1 MSILSS
7 FALLVHPLCNTVLF
21 IYCLWYHCCIENK
34 LKLKLKLKH
43 ATCMLYTITME
54 MKLFLV
60 PLNILVSLDQLKFVY
75 KFCLRFTQVNSV
87 CLQVLSQIHPSEQ
100 CFRHYNAV
108 LSFCS
113 LTDYD
118 LALIP
123 LIQTFLEIC
132 FVSYGSSTSSIIEA
146 IHLLRLR
153 KNTE

>member
-1 MSILSS
+1 MCACSTDDI
-7 FALLVHPLCNTVLF
+7 CT
-21 IYCLWYHCCIENK
+21 
-34 LKLKLKLKH
+34 H

-87 CLQVLSQIHPSEQ
+87 FDTQ
-100 CFRHYNAV
+100 CAV

-132 FVSYGSSTSSIIEA
+132 FVSYPQPPPSLKLSTFSGSEKTLNKIVQVRPHSLNSTM
-146 IHLLRLR
+146 H
-153 KNTE
+153 